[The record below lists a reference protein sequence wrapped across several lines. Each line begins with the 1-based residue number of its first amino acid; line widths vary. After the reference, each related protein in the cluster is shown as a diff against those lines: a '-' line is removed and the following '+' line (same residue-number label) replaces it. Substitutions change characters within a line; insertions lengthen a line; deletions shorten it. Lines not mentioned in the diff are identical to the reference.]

1 MSADTAAILAL
12 EIVNSVTILILLAL
26 GLAVIFGM
34 MRIVNLA
41 QGEFFTLGAFTLL
54 AATRHGGLPL
64 WLAML
69 VAPLVVAAIGI
80 AIERL
85 VIQRL
90 YGRQLDVMLA
100 TWGISLLL
108 IGTVTVIFGAV
119 TQGIPFALGSFSI
132 GQYQYPEYRLVM
144 TSVAVGLMVGL
155 YALFRFTGFGRRARA
170 TMANPEMASAM
181 GVNTSRMFML
191 TFGLGAGLAGAGGA
205 IMAPI
210 VGVVPTMGTLYI
222 ARAFITVVIGGP
234 VALLGTATSASV
246 LGMIEATIS
255 RFQLFRISTAGHCT
269 PPPCEISIGG
279 SAFYGQIALL
289 IFAIVVL
296 RFLPKGLSGVRM
308 GGE

>member
-1 MSADTAAILAL
+1 
-12 EIVNSVTILILLAL
+12 
-26 GLAVIFGM
+26 
-34 MRIVNLA
+34 
-41 QGEFFTLGAFTLL
+41 
-54 AATRHGGLPL
+54 
-64 WLAML
+64 
-69 VAPLVVAAIGI
+69 
-80 AIERL
+80 
-85 VIQRL
+85 
-90 YGRQLDVMLA
+90 
-100 TWGISLLL
+100 
-108 IGTVTVIFGAV
+108 
-119 TQGIPFALGSFSI
+119 
-132 GQYQYPEYRLVM
+132 
-144 TSVAVGLMVGL
+144 
-155 YALFRFTGFGRRARA
+155 
-170 TMANPEMASAM
+170 M

-246 LGMIEATIS
+246 LGMIEAAIS